1 MTYKTAREI
10 ELMRAAGALVADVLD
25 AVCAQVTPGVTTGE
39 LNALAERLIADAGAE
54 ALFKGVVNRAA
65 SHPFP
70 AALCISV
77 NDEVVHGIPG
87 ERRLRDGD
95 VASIDCGVRLNG
107 YCGDAARTLAVG
119 HASAEARRLLEV
131 TEGALQTAIA
141 SIRPGLM
148 WSSIADR
155 IQRLVESAGM
165 SVVRDF
171 VGHGIGREMHE
182 EPKVPNYFDGRL
194 LRTDFRLE
202 PGLTLAIE
210 PMVALGEAAVRYAD
224 DGDGWVIV
232 TRDGSL
238 AAHFEHTVAVV
249 KDGAEVLTGARNGSR
264 EKPRGLVR
272 DRESGGWERS
282 RVDRVSAR

>member
-25 AVCAQVTPGVTTGE
+25 AVCAQVAPGVTTGE

-77 NDEVVHGIPG
+77 NDEVVHGVPG

-95 VASIDCGVRLNG
+95 VASVDCGVRLNG

-119 HASAEARRLLEV
+119 QVSAEGKRLLEV
-131 TEGALQTAIA
+131 TEDALQTAIA

-182 EPKVPNYFDGRL
+182 EPKVPNYFDARL
-194 LRTDFRLE
+194 QRSDFRLK

-210 PMVALGEAAVRYAD
+210 PMVALGEAAVRYA

-249 KDGAEVLTGARNGSR
+249 EDGAEVLTVARNGSR
-264 EKPRGLVR
+264 EKPRAPLRGHELG
-272 DRESGGWERS
+272 DWERN
-282 RVDRVSAR
+282 RADRVSAR